1 MTMEQIFQGTK
12 KFKQQVYDK
21 VQSELEH
28 FGLRIYNSN
37 IKQLCDMPG
46 HEYFSFMGQRVQQ
59 EAANQAKID
68 VAEAKFKGDTG
79 AKEREGLTIR
89 NAAKV
94 NAETKVF
101 EMQQTGETNQN
112 QAKSKFF
119 DLFK

>member
-1 MTMEQIFQGTK
+1 MEQIFQGTK

-101 EMQQTGETNQN
+101 EMQQAGETNQN
-112 QAKSKFF
+112 QAKSKFYF
-119 DLFK
+119 RLLK